1 MGLDASNHT
10 VGIMVARSTPEKALC
25 DRRSARKAVFD
36 PAIRSVLP
44 RQEHRRQPGIGG
56 NQAMHHAVRP
66 ATL

>member
-1 MGLDASNHT
+1 ML
-10 VGIMVARSTPEKALC
+10 EQALC

-44 RQEHRRQPGIGG
+44 RQEHQRQPGIGG
-56 NQAMHHAVRP
+56 KRAVHPAVQP